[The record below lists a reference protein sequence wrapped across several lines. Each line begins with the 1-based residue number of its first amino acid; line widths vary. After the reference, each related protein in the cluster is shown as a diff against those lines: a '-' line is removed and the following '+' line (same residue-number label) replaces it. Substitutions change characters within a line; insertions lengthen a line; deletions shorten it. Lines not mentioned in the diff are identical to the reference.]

1 MDIKRAE
8 KLAAPPLSLRTS
20 GRGKSQVEFY
30 RRSWETPL
38 RLHFLAY
45 SLAEVPYADNKSLV
59 PGTSGLWH
67 PYVQRHVL
75 VPVGADAN

>member
-8 KLAAPPLSLRTS
+8 KLAAPPLSPHTS

-30 RRSWETPL
+30 QRSSETPL
-38 RLHFLAY
+38 RLHFLVY
-45 SLAEVPYADNKSLV
+45 SLAEVPSADNKSLV

-67 PYVQRHVL
+67 PHIQRHVL
-75 VPVGADAN
+75 VPVGTDAN

>member
-8 KLAAPPLSLRTS
+8 KPAAPPLSPHTS
-20 GRGKSQVEFY
+20 GPGISQVEFY
-30 RRSWETPL
+30 RRSSETPL

-45 SLAEVPYADNKSLV
+45 SLAEVLSADNKLLV

-67 PYVQRHVL
+67 PHIQRYVL
-75 VPVGADAN
+75 GPVGADAN